1 MKLAIINGKI
11 GTVQLDAAIGL
22 ALTHAGE
29 GPQIFKAYLDCGIF
43 HRAACFRRITMRVH
57 HFLTRFIKKAD
68 PAGNEAAFPQAGIFE
83 ALIQRRT
90 ATAAAAMAHHEDFGN
105 FKLRHRKFERCRYA
119 VTGTARFK
127 RGNKVGHV
135 ANNKH
140 LAG

>member
-1 MKLAIINGKI
+1 MKLAVINGKI

-90 ATAAAAMAHHEDFGN
+90 ATAAAAMA
-105 FKLRHRKFERCRYA
+105 LL
-119 VTGTARFK
+119 RFK
-127 RGNKVGHV
+127 MGVMPVLG
-135 ANNKH
+135 ASA
-140 LAG
+140 LAGLALRLAGWA